1 MIGKNKGVGFW
12 ASKPYKNTVSFRNK
26 EGKRV
31 SFTAIEGVPKKVKAR
46 FWASTKGKKIKKR
59 KAVIDPGDI
68 IVLLLLILLVLYLRA
83 AGIINCSRT

>member
-12 ASKPYKNTVSFRNK
+12 ASKPPKNTLSFRNK

-31 SFTAIEGVPKKVKAR
+31 SFCNREGVPEKEKAL

-59 KAVIDPGDI
+59 KDKATKKNKSLRGPG
-68 IVLLLLILLVLYLRA
+68 
-83 AGIINCSRT
+83 